1 MLFISMFNYYLNILF
16 AQTAIIPV
24 PPKPVM
30 SITHCEKS
38 FGFLYNGITPH
49 ITTPAKVSFAKS

>member
-1 MLFISMFNYYLNILF
+1 MSCYYLNILF